1 MVKFLIIRF
10 SSIGDIVLT
19 TPAIRLLKT
28 QVDDC
33 VIHYLTKKQYAS
45 ILESN
50 PYIDQLHL
58 FSGNMDDTVK
68 NLKREEFD
76 YIIDLHHNIRS
87 LLLKKR
93 LQIIDFSVD
102 KLNVKKWMLVNL
114 KIDRMPHKH
123 LVDRNLDTL
132 KFFDVQDDGKGP
144 DYFIPPNE
152 EVDIKIIGKKF
163 QSGYIVLAIG
173 ARHPTKKLPQEKLSE
188 LAGLIKHPV
197 IILGGPEDQEAGEAI
212 CKLLPSG
219 TIFNGAGKFSVN
231 QSASIVKQ
239 ARLVI
244 SHDTGMMHIA
254 AAFRKK
260 ILSVWGNTVPLFG
273 MVPYRPDRDSFIFE
287 VNGLRC
293 RPCSKI
299 GYKKCPR
306 KHFKCM
312 MDQDIPAIA
321 EKANAL
327 FTAQ

>member
-10 SSIGDIVLT
+10 SSIGDIILT

-28 QVDDC
+28 QVDDS
-33 VIHYLTKKQYAS
+33 VIHYLIKEQYAS

-50 PYIDQLHL
+50 PYIDKLHL

-68 NLKREEFD
+68 KLKREDFD

-114 KIDRMPHKH
+114 KINRMPDKH
-123 LVDRNLDTL
+123 MVDRNLDTL
-132 KFFDVQDDGKGP
+132 KVFDVQDDEKGL
-144 DYFIPPNE
+144 DYFIPRNE
-152 EVDIKIIGKKF
+152 EVDIETIGEKF
-163 QSGYIVLAIG
+163 NSGFIVLAIG
-173 ARHPTKKLPQEKLSE
+173 ARHHTKKLPPEKLLE

-197 IILGGPEDQEAGEAI
+197 VILGGPEDKETGDAV
-212 CKLLPSG
+212 CKALPSG

-231 QSASIVKQ
+231 QSASLIKQ

-273 MVPYRPDRDSFIFE
+273 MYPYRPGNDSYIFE

-299 GYKKCPR
+299 GYQRCPR
-306 KHFKCM
+306 RHFKCM
-312 MDQDIPAIA
+312 IDQDITAIA
-321 EKANAL
+321 EKANDL